1 MARIKLGPVITDIAG
16 SIGGITIQRNRWGIT
31 ARKKPL
37 PLRSETVAQ
46 YNIRRMII
54 ELQASW
60 QNLTDDQ
67 RRQWDRFVDF
77 SGQTIRR
84 DRSIRMSGHSIYLK
98 YQLFLLLY
106 DQSLLTEIAYSPI
119 PDWSAY
125 QNITVTEEIIQL
137 WFYYIVTPSTYFFTL
152 KVTSPRLENQAFN
165 PRGLR
170 FMKVPF
176 SESSSFVFTTAYK
189 AAFGVLP
196 PGNSWLHY
204 EIQYFST
211 TSPVWSGK
219 FTGKKKVIPA

>member
-1 MARIKLGPVITDIAG
+1 MARIKLGPALTDISG
-16 SIGGITIQRNRWGIT
+16 SVGGMTIQRNRWGIT
-31 ARKKPL
+31 ARQKPL
-37 PLRSETVAQ
+37 PLHSETTAQ
-46 YNIRRMII
+46 YNIRRMMV

-60 QNLTDDQ
+60 QNLTDAQ
-67 RRQWDRFVDF
+67 RLQWDRFIDF

-84 DRSIRMSGHSIYLK
+84 DRSVRMSGHSLYLK

-106 DQSLLTEIAYSPI
+106 GQPLLTTIAYSPV
-119 PDWSAY
+119 PDWSEY
-125 QNITVTEEIIQL
+125 QNIVVTATQINL
-137 WFYYIVTPSTYFFTL
+137 WFYYIVTPATYFFVL
-152 KVTSPRLENQAFN
+152 KVTSPRLENQVFN

-176 SESSSFVFTTAYK
+176 SESSNFLFTDAYK

-211 TSPVWSGK
+211 TSPVFSGK
-219 FTGKKKVIPA
+219 FTGKKQIIPG

>member
-1 MARIKLGPVITDIAG
+1 MARIKLGPAITDIAG
-16 SIGGITIQRNRWGIT
+16 SIGCMTIQRNRWGIT
-31 ARKKPL
+31 ARQKPL
-37 PLRSETVAQ
+37 PLRSETTAQ
-46 YNIRRMII
+46 YNIRRMMV

-60 QNLTDDQ
+60 QNLNDNQ
-67 RRQWDRFVDF
+67 RRQWDRFIDF

-84 DRSIRMSGHSIYLK
+84 DRSVKMSGHSLYLK

-106 DQSLLTEIAYSPI
+106 DQPLLTTIAYSPI
-119 PDWSAY
+119 PDWSEY
-125 QNITVTEEIIQL
+125 QNITVTAEVIQI
-137 WFYYIVTPSTYFFTL
+137 WFYYIITPATYFFTL
-152 KVTSPRLENQAFN
+152 KVTSPRLENQSFN

-170 FMKVPF
+170 FMKVTP
-176 SESSSFVFTTAYK
+176 SEAGNFNFTDAYK